1 MGKINDAKQFVIEA
15 RGELKK
21 VTWPTRQQATSAT
34 WVVILLSIFIA
45 IYLGLV
51 DLGLSRLVKYILR

>member
-1 MGKINDAKQFVIEA
+1 MGKINDAKQFVTEA